1 MQEKKPEEKEKSVRD
16 TPPVKKPLINVIQHV
31 VEPKVL
37 QLIPKNL
44 ASKYALIPLYQN
56 GEVLFVAMADPKDIH
71 AIDAVRRST
80 KIHAIIPTY
89 APKQDVL
96 AAIDRNYGL
105 QEKMHD
111 ILRDVQKERMEEGVL
126 PAGESEKQEKINAEQ
141 APVIK
146 LVNHLFMQAIQDR
159 CSDIHIEPDERVLRV
174 RCRKDGVLHEN
185 FVFQKDLESAI
196 IARIK
201 IAAGMDI
208 AEKRKPQD
216 GRIRFNL
223 ESKQIDVR
231 VSSLPTLYGEN
242 IVMRL
247 LDKSTVKID
256 LQGLGMKPSILSGF
270 DQLIRSPHG
279 ILLVTGPT
287 GSGKSTTL
295 YAGLNT
301 INDIEKNIVT
311 VEDPIE
317 YDLELIRQTQINP
330 KVGLTFASGLRS
342 ILRQDP
348 DVIMV
353 GEIRDQETAEIA
365 IQAALT
371 GHLVL
376 STLHTNDA
384 CGAITRLQDMG
395 IQPFLIST
403 AIIGVLA
410 QRLVRTICKDC
421 KEVYK
426 PPVELL
432 QDLGIGDEQT
442 VFYEGK
448 GCKSC
453 DQKKYIGRTAI
464 HELLIIS
471 PEIRDMVT
479 ARKPQSEI
487 SAMALQQGMCTLREA
502 GLEKARQGITTLQE
516 VLKATL

>member
-1 MQEKKPEEKEKSVRD
+1 
-16 TPPVKKPLINVIQHV
+16 
-31 VEPKVL
+31 
-37 QLIPKNL
+37 
-44 ASKYALIPLYQN
+44 
-56 GEVLFVAMADPKDIH
+56 
-71 AIDAVRRST
+71 
-80 KIHAIIPTY
+80 
-89 APKQDVL
+89 
-96 AAIDRNYGL
+96 
-105 QEKMHD
+105 
-111 ILRDVQKERMEEGVL
+111 
-126 PAGESEKQEKINAEQ
+126 
-141 APVIK
+141 
-146 LVNHLFMQAIQDR
+146 
-159 CSDIHIEPDERVLRV
+159 
-174 RCRKDGVLHEN
+174 
-185 FVFQKDLESAI
+185 
-196 IARIK
+196 
-201 IAAGMDI
+201 
-208 AEKRKPQD
+208 
-216 GRIRFNL
+216 
-223 ESKQIDVR
+223 
-231 VSSLPTLYGEN
+231 

-426 PPVELL
+426 P
-432 QDLGIGDEQT
+432 
-442 VFYEGK
+442 
-448 GCKSC
+448 
-453 DQKKYIGRTAI
+453 
-464 HELLIIS
+464 
-471 PEIRDMVT
+471 
-479 ARKPQSEI
+479 
-487 SAMALQQGMCTLREA
+487 
-502 GLEKARQGITTLQE
+502 
-516 VLKATL
+516 